1 MGGQP
6 ASTDWKASLPD
17 DLKGEASLASIK
29 GIDDL
34 AKSYVHAQRLVGT
47 NRLEAPSD
55 KWDEAKWGSFYD
67 SIGRPKTPDGYK
79 DPEGLSLDPDLKI
92 VPEKVKAAREQMHKL
107 GLTVKQQQALEA
119 LHLTTLN
126 ETVVG
131 FKGTQVAAKE
141 ETLKNLEAEWKGQT
155 AANLEIAK
163 KAAIAVGGQELFDY
177 LDKSGLGNNVALI
190 KAFNKIGKM
199 MSEDGAAKT
208 GSSDALGLTDSTS
221 AAMEVN
227 RLKQDKDFMAVL
239 MDRRHPGQQAAL
251 ARWQE
256 LHKRANP
263 N

>member
-6 ASTDWKASLPD
+6 AATDWKATLPD
-17 DLKGEASLASIK
+17 DLKSEASLASIK

-55 KWDEAKWGSFYD
+55 KWDEAKWSSFYD
-67 SIGRPKTPDGYK
+67 NIGRPKTPDGYK
-79 DPEGLSLDPDLKI
+79 DPEGLTLDPDLKI

-131 FKGTQVAAKE
+131 FKGTQAAAKD
-141 ETLKNLEAEWKGQT
+141 ETIKALEAEWKGELG
-155 AANLEIAK
+155 ANLEIAK
-163 KAAIAVGGQELFDY
+163 KAAIALGGQELFDY
-177 LDKSGLGNNVALI
+177 LDKSGLGNNVPLI
-190 KAFNKIGKM
+190 KALNKAGRM

-208 GSSDALGLTDSTS
+208 GSTDALGLTDTTS
-221 AAMEVN
+221 AAMEIS
-227 RLKQDKDFMAVL
+227 RLKADKEFQAILFDN
-239 MDRRHPGQQAAL
+239 RHPGKPAAL